1 MSKNSYSRVG
11 GENVRLLQA
20 LIDEA
25 PSYTKPTNS
34 RNANILKSIINNTE
48 YNEPPQSEIEE
59 LLIALKAKIGGEI
72 EVNELTVTGNGSYDA
87 GLNKAYNPVNVELPL
102 DSKEITAN
110 GTYNASEDNLAG
122 FSQVTVNVEGYKL
135 KDIPNTPTAIAT
147 FSDGSDLPMPKL
159 EVGIEPVQEGSGDP
173 SPTNI
178 RPIIGWGEVN
188 VGVSG
193 VNVWDEEWENG
204 YRNSAT
210 GAIVFNTNNVTN
222 KNLIK
227 CLPNTSYY
235 WFVGK
240 SGYNYLI
247 FYDAEQNRIDSLWT
261 SYNSAFTTPSNCYYL
276 AFTADNT
283 TYNHDICINYPSTD
297 TSYHAYNGHT
307 YNIDLDGTRYGG
319 TLDIIS
325 GLMTL
330 DRAYVDLGTLT
341 WESSDVA
348 FYTLDLSTD
357 IFKPGDF
364 NLAKV
369 MCSIYRYV
377 TYRDFVYSTDDAICC
392 VGSPSGRLYIK
403 DSRFID
409 ATAFKTAMNGVQ
421 LVYELATPLTI
432 QLTPTVV
439 KSLEGVNNISAD
451 SGDVLGGKYFA
462 KL

>member
-72 EVNELTVTGNGSYDA
+72 EVNELTVTENGSYDA

-147 FSDGSDLPMPKL
+147 FSDGADLPMPKL

-173 SPTNI
+173 SPENI
-178 RPIIGWGEVN
+178 RPISGWDEVN
-188 VGVSG
+188 VTRCG
-193 VNVWDEEWENG
+193 
-204 YRNSAT
+204 
-210 GAIVFNTNNVTN
+210 
-222 KNLIK
+222 KNLIDVSK
-227 CLPNTSYY
+227 LAQQVVTSQGDVRPGVPAELQAGTYTISAQSGSLPFYITRPSNNYSYISINALPFTFSLDNEEEVIVRMAQSDISS
-235 WFVGK
+235 W
-240 SGYNYLI
+240 NYVNLQL
-247 FYDAEQNRIDSLWT
+247 EEG
-261 SYNSAFTTPSNCYYL
+261 TTP
-276 AFTADNT
+276 T
-283 TYNHDICINYPSTD
+283 TYEP
-297 TSYHAYNGHT
+297 YNGQT
-307 YNIDLDGTRYGG
+307 YTIDLDGTRYGG
-319 TLDIIS
+319 KVDLVS
-325 GLMTL
+325 GVMTV
-330 DRAYVDLGTLT
+330 DRGYVDLGTLT
-341 WESSDVA
+341 WGKSSTEATVL
-348 FYTLDLSTD
+348 YTAITGKKTGVSPMICDRYKYVRDKGFALDFGSVSDSSNASYVGTTF
-357 IFKPGDF
+357 IRNSDF
-364 NLAKV
+364 A
-369 MCSIYRYV
+369 
-377 TYRDFVYSTDDAICC
+377 
-392 VGSPSGRLYIK
+392 G
-403 DSRFID
+403 
-409 ATAFKTAMNGVQ
+409 KTAVECATLLSGTQ

-432 QLTPTVV
+432 QLPTTVV
-439 KSLEGVNNISAD
+439 KSLRGVNNISAD

-462 KL
+462 EL